1 MTIVILGGTGVF
13 GSRLARLLCRDGHR
27 VVIAVRGVADAE
39 GLAAEIGAEVLQVD
53 GPEIWLP
60 FSKQAPIG

>member
-13 GSRLARLLCRDGHR
+13 GSRLARLPCRDGHR

-53 GPEIWLP
+53 RAGDLAP